1 MRFRRETAECASAQA
16 KHRDLPCRHVLA
28 LRRSARSEH
37 GKEHVGLG
45 GSSRENGKSVL
56 DLPFSE
62 WIHSQV
68 RHAPKDGVQLT
79 VAADVFMDNSGN
91 FPEGSSDWADSV
103 HWRREEK
110 RREDRPISFEGLME
124 SPEGK
129 TSKEWKAGQPRW
141 LTRSRK
147 VGSFS
152 REFSPTDMRIL
163 HGIIR
168 VLFTWGRGRPD
179 RARAG

>member
-110 RREDRPISFEGLME
+110 RREEKRGSADIFRRIDGIARRENFKGME
-124 SPEGK
+124 SG
-129 TSKEWKAGQPRW
+129 
-141 LTRSRK
+141 
-147 VGSFS
+147 
-152 REFSPTDMRIL
+152 PTEMVDPLQKGWIFL
-163 HGIIR
+163 QG
-168 VLFTWGRGRPD
+168 VFTY
-179 RARAG
+179 